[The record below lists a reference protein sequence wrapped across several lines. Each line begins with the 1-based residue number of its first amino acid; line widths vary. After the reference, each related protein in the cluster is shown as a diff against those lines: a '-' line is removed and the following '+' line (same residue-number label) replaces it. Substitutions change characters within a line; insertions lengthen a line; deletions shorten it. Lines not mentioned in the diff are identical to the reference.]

1 MRLLIVQKDTRET
14 DLTPYLELA
23 ESRRVDAVCFG
34 ELALSGAMYNRRPV
48 ESFEKVLAGFAPYE
62 VAIMVGLPIAHGE
75 SVTNS
80 YLYYHRG
87 KHFVYDK
94 INLFPGMNEPA
105 VYRPG
110 KSPAVWDTP
119 FGKLGVSI
127 CYDIRFPDL
136 YQELKVS
143 GAELLFVP
151 AAFPLVRIDD
161 YRRLLIDRAVEHR
174 VKVIGINCVGDDG
187 TNRFGGNSIVIA
199 PDGTVLAEADR
210 LNPTTMEITL

>member
-14 DLTPYLELA
+14 DITPYLELA
-23 ESRRVDAVCFG
+23 ESRRVEAVCFG
-34 ELALSGAMYNRRPV
+34 ELALSGAMYQRRPV
-48 ESFEKVLAGFAPYE
+48 EPLESVLARFAPYD
-62 VAIMVGLPIAHGE
+62 VAIMVGLPIPHGQ

-87 KHFVYDK
+87 KHLIYDK

-105 VYRPG
+105 VYCPG
-110 KSPAVWDTP
+110 KTPAVWNTP

-136 YQELKVS
+136 YQELKSS
-143 GAELLFVP
+143 GAEVLFVP

-161 YRRLLIDRAVEHR
+161 YRRLLIERAKEHHMT
-174 VKVIGINCVGDDG
+174 VIGINCVGDDG
-187 TNRFGGNSIVIA
+187 INVFGGNSIVVA

-210 LNPTTMEITL
+210 LNPTTIEISV

>member
-34 ELALSGAMYNRRPV
+34 ELALSGAMYERRAV
-48 ESFEKVLAGFAPYE
+48 EPFDNVLARFAPYD
-62 VAIMVGLPIAHGE
+62 VAIMAGLPIPHGDN
-75 SVTNS
+75 VTNS

-87 KHFVYDK
+87 KHLIYDK

-105 VYRPG
+105 VYQPG
-110 KSPAVWDTP
+110 KTPAVWQTP

-127 CYDIRFPDL
+127 CYDVRFADL
-136 YQELKVS
+136 YQELKSS
-143 GAELLFVP
+143 GAEVLFVP

-161 YRRLLIDRAVEHR
+161 YRRLLIERAVEHR

-187 TNRFGGNSIVIA
+187 TNRFGGNSIVIG

-210 LNPTTMEITL
+210 HNPTTIEISI